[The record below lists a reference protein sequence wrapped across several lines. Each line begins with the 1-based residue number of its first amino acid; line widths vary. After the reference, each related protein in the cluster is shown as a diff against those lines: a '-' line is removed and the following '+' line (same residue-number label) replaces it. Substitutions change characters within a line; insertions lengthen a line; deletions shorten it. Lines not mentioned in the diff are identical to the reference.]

1 MVIACIVLSSLA
13 LLAAGA
19 NFILFFAEKKRDVAR
34 RQAMLDYVNNQCE
47 STIEENEEFVKD
59 FVSTFF
65 GEEFKQFEAETE
77 KRFSYYGSSFDSIAE
92 RTMQQQIDIECLKS
106 DIEKLKSGAV
116 PNYEAALAAANAVN
130 DFNAG
135 ISAIM
140 NFDPIETARARRRG
154 SEKEAS

>member
-19 NFILFFAEKKRDVAR
+19 NFILFFAEKKRDAAR

-47 STIEENEEFVKD
+47 GTIDENEVYVKEFVNAFYQEKAKEQAEYEHR
-59 FVSTFF
+59 VSSTFSELF
-65 GEEFKQFEAETE
+65 AEV
-77 KRFSYYGSSFDSIAE
+77 
-92 RTMQQQIDIECLKS
+92 
-106 DIEKLKSGAV
+106 EKLKSGVV
-116 PNYEAALAAANAVN
+116 PNYETALAAANAVN

-140 NFDPIETARARRRG
+140 NFDPIEAARSRRRG
-154 SEKEAS
+154 SEKEVS

>member
-1 MVIACIVLSSLA
+1 MVIACIVLSSLV
-13 LLAAGA
+13 LLAAVT
-19 NFILFFAEKKRDVAR
+19 NIVLFFVEKKRDAER
-34 RQAMLDYVNNQCE
+34 RRAMLDYINNQCD

-65 GEEFKQFEAETE
+65 DKELKQFKSENDKFFADYSRNIRE
-77 KRFSYYGSSFDSIAE
+77 KFL
-92 RTMQQQIDIECLKS
+92 QQLNDIECLKS